1 MIDASYNQE
10 IKEKS
15 DVDQVK
21 IDELSQKYALN
32 SPARAPFDETRPRGH
47 RFHAVLHQ
55 K

>member
-1 MIDASYNQE
+1 MIDASSIQE

-32 SPARAPFDETRPRGH
+32 SPETAPFDETRPRGR
-47 RFHAVLHQ
+47 RFHKVSCQ